1 MISLANYELQQTTI
15 NLDQLKEKLMSSLIP
30 RHPLAHLPCLMEF
43 KRGVGGDDAAIFAAD
58 LFKMYQKYANAK
70 GWTWDVLSYN
80 TVDGFDNAIVDAVVS
95 VSSSRGD
102 DVYGILRNEAGVH
115 RVQRIPVTESQ
126 GRVHT
131 SAAAIMIFPQI
142 EKEGDIES
150 ADDIL
155 NMDDVRV
162 DVMRARGAG
171 GQHVNR
177 TESAVRMTHIPT
189 GITVSMQD
197 SRSQHAVTRHKVSQ
211 LIIESSCCNY
221 DPEKSTCSQER
232 RREKGRSQKGT
243 EYASNV
249 K

>member
-1 MISLANYELQQTTI
+1 MRQYSQQTS
-15 NLDQLKEKLMSSLIP
+15 LKCTKNT
-30 RHPLAHLPCLMEF
+30 
-43 KRGVGGDDAAIFAAD
+43 
-58 LFKMYQKYANAK
+58 ANAK
-70 GWTWDVLSYN
+70 GWTWEVLSYN

-95 VSSSRGD
+95 VSSPRGD

-115 RVQRIPVTESQ
+115 RVQRIPVTETQ

-142 EKEGDIES
+142 EKEGNVES

-155 NMDDVRV
+155 NMEDVRI

-197 SRSQHAVTRHKVSQ
+197 SRSQHAVTFHKS
-211 LIIESSCCNY
+211 
-221 DPEKSTCSQER
+221 PF
-232 RREKGRSQKGT
+232 
-243 EYASNV
+243 
-249 K
+249 

>member
-1 MISLANYELQQTTI
+1 MISLAKDELQQTTADI
-15 NLDQLKEKLMSSLIP
+15 DLLKEKLMSSLIP
-30 RHPLAHLPCLMEF
+30 RHPQAHLPCIMEF

-58 LFKMYQKYANAK
+58 LYKMYQKYASMK
-70 GWTWDVLSYN
+70 GWNWEVLSYN
-80 TVDGFDNAIVDAVVS
+80 PVEGLDAIVDAVVS

-102 DVYGILRNEAGVH
+102 DVYGTLRNEAGVH
-115 RVQRIPVTESQ
+115 RVQRIPITESQ

-142 EKEGDIES
+142 EKEGDIEI

-155 NMDDVRV
+155 NMDDVKIE
-162 DVMRARGAG
+162 VMRARGAG

-197 SRSQHAVTRHKVSQ
+197 SRSQHAVLGSPSIRA
-211 LIIESSCCNY
+211 I
-221 DPEKSTCSQER
+221 
-232 RREKGRSQKGT
+232 
-243 EYASNV
+243 
-249 K
+249 

>member
-1 MISLANYELQQTTI
+1 MISLAKDELQQTTADI
-15 NLDQLKEKLMSSLIP
+15 DLLKEKLMSSLIP
-30 RHPLAHLPCLMEF
+30 RHPQAHLPCIMEF

-58 LFKMYQKYANAK
+58 LYKMYQKYSSMK
-70 GWTWDVLSYN
+70 GWKWEVLSYN
-80 TVDGFDNAIVDAVVS
+80 PVEGLDAIVDAVVS

-102 DVYGILRNEAGVH
+102 DVYGTLRNEAGVH
-115 RVQRIPVTESQ
+115 RVQRIPITESQ

-142 EKEGDIES
+142 EKEGDIEI

-155 NMDDVRV
+155 NMDDVKIE
-162 DVMRARGAG
+162 VMRARGAG

-197 SRSQHAVTRHKVSQ
+197 SRSQHAVLSSPSTR
-211 LIIESSCCNY
+211 ESNL
-221 DPEKSTCSQER
+221 
-232 RREKGRSQKGT
+232 
-243 EYASNV
+243 
-249 K
+249 

>member
-1 MISLANYELQQTTI
+1 MISLANDELQQTTI
-15 NLDQLKEKLMSSLIP
+15 DLDDLKEKLMSSLIP
-30 RHPLAHLPCLMEF
+30 RHPHAHLPCLMEF

-70 GWTWDVLSYN
+70 GWTWEVLSY
-80 TVDGFDNAIVDAVVS
+80 TTADGFDNAIVEAVVS
-95 VSSSRGD
+95 VSSPQGD
-102 DVYGILRNEAGVH
+102 DVYGTLRNEAGVH
-115 RVQRIPVTESQ
+115 RVQRIPVTENQ

-142 EKEGDIES
+142 EKEGDVES
-150 ADDIL
+150 VDDIL
-155 NMDDVRV
+155 NMEDVRV

-197 SRSQHAVTRHKVSQ
+197 SRSQHAVTSPESSG
-211 LIIESSCCNY
+211 LIIESGCCNY
-221 DPEKSTCSQER
+221 DPEKSACRQKR
-232 RREKGRSQKGT
+232 RRKEGRSPKST